1 MIQRSRE
8 VPDRVTAR
16 VECYS
21 GHRYAQRPVAII
33 WGEERLE
40 ISEVEA
46 EWHTTEGKRFLVRT
60 VDGNRFELHYSSAE
74 DDWLIR
80 PM

>member
-1 MIQRSRE
+1 
-8 VPDRVTAR
+8 VADKAAAR

-40 ISEVEA
+40 VSEVEA
-46 EWHTTEGKRFLVRT
+46 EWHTTEGKRFWVRI
-60 VDGNRFELHYSSAE
+60 VDGRGFALSYSTEKDEWEVEA
-74 DDWLIR
+74 R
-80 PM
+80 